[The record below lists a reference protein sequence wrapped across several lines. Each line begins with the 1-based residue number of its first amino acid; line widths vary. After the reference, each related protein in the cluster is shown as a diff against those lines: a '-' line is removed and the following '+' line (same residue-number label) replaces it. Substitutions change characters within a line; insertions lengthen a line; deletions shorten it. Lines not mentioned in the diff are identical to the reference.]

1 MEENLTESE
10 KPAEKSPKKKRNP
23 ILRFFVSIITIVLT
37 LAVLLA
43 AALAFSAFDRRSSLA
58 SIPRN
63 YSLFVRTESAFA
75 TVNPLFDL
83 QAADVFLSAPEF
95 SSIRKSFMD
104 FRASE
109 LRENPLLQFAASRPV
124 DFALYGAG
132 TKIGEDAHFVV
143 AVNLGMF
150 SLFSRVGS
158 FMYPKINYPVENL
171 SYEEN
176 EQTSYFVYEL
186 PAKRDE
192 KGRVV
197 QNALKI
203 YFKAVKNLVIVSDS
217 FEHLL
222 TASLVE
228 NDTTYTAEQIKL
240 FKGKSKGE
248 LRIVADAQQLM
259 HLVTE
264 GNEILS
270 SMANIIS
277 SDSLSV
283 ISFTITDSDVALKC
297 RIPVS
302 SAQEDARSLAPIL
315 SKKSTA
321 PSLLTRLSD
330 ITQYY
335 TILNA
340 GTLEELKD
348 AVLPFVP
355 DIKNPDEFWKD
366 CDDWSKTLLGMDLSE
381 FLFSWMGAEFAVL
394 GVENQNDP
402 VFSIHIKDEKKRQQ
416 VFNKLTSSILI
427 KDDNSLILGGVRL
440 PRLQF
445 PAFLNW
451 MLSLVGI
458 NLPSPYF
465 MVLDGNIYFSESP
478 ECLSTV
484 YTNAH
489 SGKALVKNKNY
500 LAVSDGQKNEVTLS
514 LFYNLERS
522 IPFFL
527 RSNESFSKVLQLYT
541 MGRFDVRTEKDVLEF
556 SLHACARKSGSLYA
570 VPGFPLSLEGKSNT
584 ENLQVDSGKNPQ
596 HVYWVENGNTIKS
609 LDVSSMQVSSKADS
623 DKIDIATSEKPKN
636 GGVLWS
642 VTSHG
647 MVSLLN
653 ASLEDVQKFPLMLGE
668 PVSCRPCAVGENL
681 VVVSEHGTVFIVKP
695 DASLV
700 TIEIP
705 GLSAKSEPVALAGG
719 KSFAIYSKGFL
730 GKIYYFEGDK
740 CLNAESPLEI
750 PGIALGSPALLKSGG
765 KTYIGF
771 VTQAGEMNVWRTDT
785 ADGAQIEGF
794 PMRIGGVFMTNV
806 VASEKYF
813 YALSNDALLYR
824 ISLDGK
830 LLTVQIPN
838 ATAKE
843 GYLSVRDSEHNGKLS
858 VFVCADAN
866 VIYGFNENLELLSG
880 YPLTGWGKP
889 VFADVNGDKIGE
901 CIALTIDKKL
911 VAWKVR

>member
-1 MEENLTESE
+1 M
-10 KPAEKSPKKKRNP
+10 KKF
-23 ILRFFVSIITIVLT
+23 LVRFFVALVTVVLT
-37 LAVLLA
+37 LALFVA
-43 AALAFSAFDRRSSLA
+43 ACLSYAAFDRRSSLS

-63 YSLFVRTESAFA
+63 YSVYLRTDSAFD
-75 TVNPLFDL
+75 TLNPFFDL
-83 QAADVFLSAPEF
+83 QAADVLLSAPDF
-95 SSIRKSFMD
+95 SSVRKTFMD
-104 FRASE
+104 FRSSP
-109 LRENPLLQFAASRPV
+109 LRENAFFQFATSRPV
-124 DFALYGAG
+124 DFALYGTG
-132 TKIGEDAHFVV
+132 TKIGDDAHFVAV
-143 AVNLGMF
+143 VNLGMF
-150 SLFSRVGS
+150 SLATRVAS
-158 FMYPKINYPVENL
+158 FMYPKVNYPVENL
-171 SYEEN
+171 SYDSN
-176 EQTSYFVYEL
+176 EQMAYFVYEI

-192 KGRVV
+192 NGRVV

-203 YFKAVKNLVIVSDS
+203 YFKAVKNLVIASDS

-222 TASLVE
+222 TACLVQ
-228 NDTTYTAEQIKL
+228 NDTTYTAEQRKL

-248 LRIVADAQQLM
+248 LRIVADAHSLM
-259 HLVTE
+259 HSATE
-264 GNEILS
+264 GNAILT
-270 SMANIIS
+270 SMADIIS
-277 SDSLSV
+277 ADLLSV
-283 ISFTITDSDVALKC
+283 VSFSITDSDVSLTC
-297 RIPVS
+297 RLPLS
-302 SAQEDARSLAPIL
+302 SDEETAQPLTSLLA
-315 SKKSTA
+315 KKSTVPA
-321 PSLLTRLSD
+321 VLTRFSD

-335 TILNA
+335 TVLNA
-340 GTLEELKD
+340 GTLKELKD

-355 DIKNPDEFWKD
+355 DVKNPDEFWKD
-366 CDDWSKTLLGMDLSE
+366 CDDWSKSLLGMDLNE
-381 FLFSWMGAEFAVL
+381 LLLSWMGEECAVL

-402 VFSIHIKDEKKRQQ
+402 VFAVQIRDEKQRQQ
-416 VFNKLTSSILI
+416 VFNKLSSSILI
-427 KDDNSLILGGVRL
+427 KENNSLILGGARL
-440 PRLQF
+440 SRLEF

-451 MLSLVGI
+451 MLSILGI
-458 NLPSPYF
+458 NMPSPYF
-465 MVLDGNIYFSESP
+465 MALDGYIYFSESP
-478 ECLSTV
+478 ECLSAV

-500 LAVSDGQKNEVTLS
+500 LAVSEGQKNETSLS
-514 LFYNLERS
+514 LYYNLERS
-522 IPFFL
+522 VPFFL
-527 RSNESFSKVLQLYT
+527 RSNASFSKVLQLYT
-541 MGRFDVRTEKDVLEF
+541 MGRFDVRTEKDVLEL

-570 VPGFPLSLEGKSNT
+570 VPGFPLSLEGKT
-584 ENLQVDSGKNPQ
+584 DAANLQVDSGKNPQ
-596 HVYWVENGNTIKS
+596 HVYWVENGSTIKS

-623 DKIDIATSEKPKN
+623 DKIDIAASEKPKN

-668 PVSCRPCAVGENL
+668 AVSCRPCAAGENL

-700 TIEIP
+700 TIAIP

-740 CLNAESPLEI
+740 CLNLEHPFEI